1 MNIYINLNSKEINYL
16 SNEEIKKDDVTLA
29 SLSDTITLVSVN
41 DVKNFTAKDLEL
53 DDEGNLVQKNREEIQ
68 NLIKN
73 KYEILN
79 EDMVDI
85 VTENYDF
92 CPYCGESFTGSEKAM
107 TVVIDAGFS
116 LANIAKDNIYPFKE
130 IECANCHKTV
140 RYRYPIISNKN
151 ERKEFLKA
159 QMSLGLPVYVK
170 SNFIIDRDTG
180 AYVPVYIYFKH
191 LTSFFDVKPNEN
203 GISDLMYSLANKPQ
217 KEIIKI
223 LMDEEMQKYFL
234 KNADEGLNIRFL
246 PIRLGNYSNYSSQE
260 AFDKIVKYSDVGD
273 DQTRLFEL
281 VVSSNV

>member
-68 NLIKN
+68 NLVKN

-92 CPYCGESFTGSEKAM
+92 CPYCGESFTGNEKAM

-116 LANIAKDNIYPFKE
+116 LANIANDNIYPFKE
-130 IECANCHKTV
+130 IECGNCHRTTRH
-140 RYRYPIISNKN
+140 RYSIISNKN

-191 LTSFFDVKPNEN
+191 LTSFFDVKPNEK

>member
-16 SNEEIKKDDVTLA
+16 SKEEVKKDDVTLA
-29 SLSDTITLVSVN
+29 SLAGTITLVSVN
-41 DVKNFTAKDLEL
+41 DVKSFPSVDMEL
-53 DDEGNLVQKNREEIQ
+53 NDAGDLVQRNSLEIQ

-73 KYEILN
+73 KYKVLN
-79 EDMVDI
+79 DDMVDI
-85 VTENYDF
+85 VGENYDF
-92 CPYCGESFTGSEKAM
+92 CPYCGESFTGNEKAM

-151 ERKEFLKA
+151 ERKEFLKT
-159 QMSLGLPVYVK
+159 QMNLGLPVYVK
-170 SNFIIDRDTG
+170 SNFVIDKQTG

-191 LTSFFDVKPNEN
+191 LTSFFDVKPNEK
-203 GISDLMYSLANKPQ
+203 GVSDLMDSLATKPQ
-217 KEIIKI
+217 KEIVKI

-260 AFDKIVKYSDVGD
+260 AFDKIVKYSEIED

-281 VVSSNV
+281 VASSNV

>member
-16 SNEEIKKDDVTLA
+16 SKEEVKKDDVTLS
-29 SLSDTITLVSVN
+29 SLAGTITLVSVN
-41 DVKNFTAKDLEL
+41 DVKSFPSVDMEL
-53 DDEGNLVQKNREEIQ
+53 NDDGVLVQRNSLEIQ

-73 KYEILN
+73 KYKVLN
-79 EDMVDI
+79 DDMVDI
-85 VTENYDF
+85 VGENYDF

-130 IECANCHKTV
+130 IECANCHKTA

-151 ERKEFLKA
+151 ERKEFLKT
-159 QMSLGLPVYVK
+159 QMNLGLPVYVK
-170 SNFIIDRDTG
+170 SNFVIDKQTG

-191 LTSFFDVKPNEN
+191 LTSFFDVKPNEK
-203 GISDLMYSLANKPQ
+203 GVSDLMDSLATKPQ
-217 KEIIKI
+217 KEIVKI

-260 AFDKIVKYSDVGD
+260 AFDKIVKYSEVED

-281 VVSSNV
+281 VASSNV